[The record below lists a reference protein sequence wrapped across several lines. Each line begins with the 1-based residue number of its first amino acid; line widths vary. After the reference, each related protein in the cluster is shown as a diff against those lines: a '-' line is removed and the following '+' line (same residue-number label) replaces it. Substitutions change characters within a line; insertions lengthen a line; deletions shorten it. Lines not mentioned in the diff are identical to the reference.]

1 MRLAAGLWFVGCLMI
16 HTEDLT
22 KHFDSFVAVDGVN
35 LDIPDGRV
43 LVLLGPNG
51 AGKTTTVR
59 MLTSVLVP
67 TRGKAIV
74 AGYNVVE
81 QPDKVRASVGVLTEH
96 HGLYN
101 RMSAEEY
108 LDFYAQL
115 YGLKGEVK
123 KRRVDRLLE
132 EFGLFDDR
140 QRRLGEYSK
149 GMRQKLALV
158 RALMHVPPVLL
169 LDEPTSAMDPESA
182 RMVRDAIR
190 QLRSNDRTIILCT
203 HNLTE
208 AEELADQIAIIRH
221 GHILMNDTAENL
233 KLTLLG
239 PAEYE
244 ARLAN
249 RVNGW
254 KADLPS
260 GVQLTEQGD
269 DWLRFRIDSPDI
281 TNPVLLQLLI
291 SSQLQVISFQPVHR
305 SLEAAYLE
313 AVGRAAAE
321 EDHVRTN

>member
-1 MRLAAGLWFVGCLMI
+1 MGRIMI

-22 KHFDSFVAVDGVN
+22 KHFDAFVAVDGVN
-35 LDIPDGRV
+35 LDVPDGRV

-74 AGYNVVE
+74 AGYDVVE
-81 QPDKVRASVGVLTEH
+81 HPDKVRASVGVLTEH

-115 YGLKGEVK
+115 YNMKPDVRK
-123 KRRVDRLLE
+123 QRIDRLLE
-132 EFGLFDDR
+132 DFGLANDR
-140 QRRLGEYSK
+140 KRRLGEYSK

-158 RALMHVPPVLL
+158 RALIHEPPILL

-190 QLRSNDRTIILCT
+190 QLRSHDRTIILCT

-208 AEELADQIAIIRH
+208 AEELADQIAIIRR
-221 GHILMNDTAENL
+221 GHILMTDTAENL

-254 KADLPS
+254 KAELPS
-260 GVQLTEQGD
+260 GVLLTGQGE
-269 DWLRFRIDSPDI
+269 DWLRFRVDSPQV
-281 TNPVLLQLLI
+281 TNPFLLQLLVM
-291 SSQLQVISFQPVHR
+291 SQMQVISFQPVHR
-305 SLEAAYLE
+305 SLETAYLE
-313 AVGRAAAE
+313 AVGRAAME
-321 EDHVRTN
+321 EEEHVHSN